1 MSSLYPDP
9 IVTYQLP
16 NLSGV
21 PLIGRY
27 LHGQSV
33 SEPIEP
39 TPDFE
44 AAVLDMLRSEGLD
57 DTQIAPMFNDTVH
70 QMWADNGIRTQ
81 YDHMANPADPSLA
94 AATPAQLA
102 VEFTRLLDTQPQ
114 FRPILSNILQ
124 YKLDQGIPLS
134 AADEKRLSGVLS
146 GSSVAA
152 TYSAYGIYNRTDL
165 VIYAPIASLWK
176 QVYGRDPTSAELQD
190 VIHHGTSEAEYEDY
204 VRSLPLGRIPGITV
218 GQYLDTRNAADK
230 ISVALYGHPA
240 NDGIVTELFNAGMM
254 STHAIQTWYDNLEAG
269 IQAKGDAPMYNAA
282 YAALAPH
289 TQGIFNQAPDPRVVM
304 GLVQHG
310 LSQQAQ
316 TATPTD
322 GTVPPTQQQ
331 DTAQKLL
338 PAP

>member
-1 MSSLYPDP
+1 M
-9 IVTYQLP
+9 VTYQLP
-16 NLSGV
+16 DLSSGLLV
-21 PLIGRY
+21 GRIF
-27 LHGQSV
+27 HGQTV
-33 SEPIEP
+33 SEPLEP
-39 TPDFE
+39 PPDFE
-44 AAVLDMLRSEGLD
+44 AAVLDMLRSMGLD

-70 QMWADNGIRTQ
+70 QMWANDQIRTQ
-81 YDHMANPADPSLA
+81 YEHMANPADPTLTA
-94 AATPAQLA
+94 ASPAQLA
-102 VEFTRLLDTQPQ
+102 VEMTRLLDTQPQ
-114 FRPILSNILQ
+114 FQPILSNILQ

-134 AADEKRLSGVLS
+134 AADEKRLSGVLK

-176 QVYGRDPTSAELQD
+176 QVYGRDPTTAELQD

-230 ISVALYGHPA
+230 ISTALYGHPA
-240 NDGIVTELFNAGMM
+240 NDGIVTELYNAGMM
-254 STHAIQTWYDNLEAG
+254 SHSAIQTWYDNLEAG
-269 IQAKGDAPMYNAA
+269 LQAKADAPMYNAA

-289 TQGIFNQAPDPRVVM
+289 TQGIFNQVPDPRVVK
-304 GLVQHG
+304 GLINYG
-310 LSQQAQ
+310 LSQQQ
-316 TATPTD
+316 QSATPVD
-322 GTVPPTQQQ
+322 GSVPPTQQQ